1 MAALCSSFSP
11 KVLAIKEVV
20 PAKIPTP
27 NAMIIKEIGKAL
39 DKATRALADIF
50 PA

>member
-1 MAALCSSFSP
+1 M
-11 KVLAIKEVV
+11 AIKEVV

-39 DKATRALADIF
+39 PICSLLYHTVEIVIDI
-50 PA
+50 P